1 MKRGFLIIPFFVYI
15 IVAFILGTVIG
26 SFLNVC
32 ISRIPEDV
40 SIVYPPSH
48 CPECKKKLDAHD
60 LIPLISFLLLKG
72 SCRHC
77 GKPISLRY
85 PIVELTTAVILSL
98 LLVKFGITLGFL
110 LMSVYFILL
119 VVISF
124 IDIERLLIPDLLVII
139 GIFTGIIYS
148 ISKNSII
155 DSLIAIS
162 ATFVLMYALELCS
175 RMIMKK
181 EALGDGDIKLAIMM
195 ASLLGLTSTIHAVFV
210 ASVLGLVVA
219 ALLISTKKTKREDY
233 IPFAPFLALGAF
245 LVVLF

>member
-1 MKRGFLIIPFFVYI
+1 L
-15 IVAFILGTVIG
+15 G

-48 CPECKKKLDAHD
+48 CPDCKNRLDPHE
-60 LIPLISFLLLKG
+60 LMPIISYLMLKG
-72 SCRHC
+72 SCSHC
-77 GKPISLRY
+77 GKPISVRY
-85 PIVELTTAVILSL
+85 PIVEAITAAMLAL
-98 LLVKFGITLGFL
+98 LLCKFGITLSFL

-124 IDIERLLIPDLLVII
+124 IDIERLLIPDLLVIV
-139 GIFTGIIYS
+139 GIFIGLFYS
-148 ISKNSII
+148 ISKERIV
-155 DSLIAIS
+155 DALIAIC
-162 ATFVLMYALELCS
+162 TVFVFMYLLELGS
-175 RMIMKK
+175 RLYMKK

-195 ASLLGLTSTIHAVFV
+195 AALLGTQQTINAIFV
-210 ASVLGLVVA
+210 ASVLGLLVA
-219 ALLISTKKTKREDY
+219 AALIYKKKIKREDY